1 MKKHSPENLS
11 RRDFIINSTGGG
23 FAALL
28 LACGINRTAAEIVPV
43 SANLPI
49 VDADK
54 VCLLTRERTEGPF
67 YISGSTVR
75 RNIRENSAG
84 KNFLLRM
91 QIVDVKNNC
100 RPVKNAVVSIWHCD
114 AGGVYSG
121 YENMNPG
128 ASGDGLNGPPPPRDG
143 NGRMPPPN
151 GMRPPMRDGQ
161 MPPPPRDGNG
171 KMPPPRDS
179 QGKMMPPPNGRG
191 GMPPNG
197 EMGGMHENPS
207 SEKRYLRGVQITD
220 ESGFVSFETIYPGWY
235 APRTVHIHTKI
246 FLNDKEA
253 LTTQMFFTDE
263 LNSKIFSTLEPY
275 KKRGI
280 SPFKNAGDDIAGD
293 DPPIVS
299 VREEGDTLIGTIII
313 GMQSV

>member
-1 MKKHSPENLS
+1 MRKHSPENLS

-28 LACGINRTAAEIVPV
+28 LACGITRTAAEIVPV
-43 SANLPI
+43 SVNSPI
-49 VDADK
+49 IDADK

-75 RNIRENSAG
+75 RNIRETSAG

-91 QIVDVKNNC
+91 QLVDVKNDC

-128 ASGDGLNGPPPPRDG
+128 SADGFEPPRNG
-143 NGRMPPPN
+143 NDNRRMPPPN
-151 GMRPPMRDGQ
+151 GMRPPRRDGQ
-161 MPPPPRDGNG
+161 MPPPPRDGQG
-171 KMPPPRDS
+171 RMMPPPRD
-179 QGKMMPPPNGRG
+179 GK

-207 SEKRYLRGVQITD
+207 SDKRYLRGVQITD
-220 ESGFVSFETIYPGWY
+220 ETGYVSFETIYPGWY

-253 LTTQMFFTDE
+253 LTTQMFLPDE

-275 KKRGI
+275 KKRGV
-280 SPFKNAGDDIAGD
+280 SPFKNGGDDIAGD
-293 DPPIVS
+293 DPPIITVK
-299 VREEGDTLIGTIII
+299 EEGDTLIGTIII
-313 GMQSV
+313 GMQSS

>member
-11 RRDFIINSTGGG
+11 RRNFIINSTGGG

-28 LACGINRTAAEIVPV
+28 LACGIRRTAAEIVPI
-43 SANLPI
+43 SANSSLVS
-49 VDADK
+49 VDD

-75 RNIRENSAG
+75 RNIRENSEG
-84 KNFLLRM
+84 KNLLLRM

-128 ASGDGLNGPPPPRDG
+128 NSADGLNGPPPRGGGDG
-143 NGRMPPPN
+143 NRMPPPN
-151 GMRPPMRDGQ
+151 GMRPPMGNGQ
-161 MPPPPRDGNG
+161 MPPRDGG
-171 KMPPPRDS
+171 KMPPPPRDS
-179 QGKMMPPPNGRG
+179 QGGMMPPPNGRG
-191 GMPPNG
+191 GMPPNDG
-197 EMGGMHENPS
+197 MGGMHENPS
-207 SEKRYLRGVQITD
+207 SEKRNLRGVQITD
-220 ESGFVSFETIYPGWY
+220 ETGFVSFETIYPGWY
-235 APRTVHIHTKI
+235 APRAVHIHTKI

-253 LTTQMFFTDE
+253 LTTQMFFADK
-263 LNSKIFSTLEPY
+263 LNERIFSTLEPY

-280 SPFKNAGDDIAGD
+280 SPFKNGGDDIAGD

-313 GMQSV
+313 GMKSA

>member
-1 MKKHSPENLS
+1 MRKYSPESLS
-11 RRDFIINSTGGG
+11 RRDFIINSTGG

-43 SANLPI
+43 SANSPI
-49 VDADK
+49 INTDK

-75 RNIRENSAG
+75 RNIRENSEG
-84 KNFLLRM
+84 KEFLLRM
-91 QIVDVKNNC
+91 QIVDVKNDC

-121 YENMNPG
+121 YENMNSSNSAEGFGQP
-128 ASGDGLNGPPPPRDG
+128 SRDG
-143 NGRMPPPN
+143 DNRRMPPN

-161 MPPPPRDGNG
+161 MPPPRDG
-171 KMPPPRDS
+171 KMPPPPRDG
-179 QGKMMPPPNGRG
+179 QGKMMPPPRDGK

-197 EMGGMHENPS
+197 EMHENPFS
-207 SEKRYLRGVQITD
+207 DKRYLRGVQITD
-220 ESGFVSFETIYPGWY
+220 ETGFVSFETIYPGWY

-253 LTTQMFFTDE
+253 LTTQMFFSDE
-263 LNSKIFSTLEPY
+263 LNAKIFSTLEPY
-275 KKRGI
+275 KTRGV
-280 SPFKNAGDDIAGD
+280 SPFKNGGDDIAGD
-293 DPPIVS
+293 DPPIITVK
-299 VREEGDTLIGTIII
+299 EEGDTLIGTIII
-313 GMQSV
+313 GMQSA